1 MNPVLNHRHSALR
14 RSGEKN
20 TLGSSKYSMLSSF
33 PVMPQG
39 AVMSQCVNIPSGI
52 STVYSGSDVSSAS
65 SLHSCTVKLTAI
77 CVQNFV
83 CPFSPG

>member
-1 MNPVLNHRHSALR
+1 
-14 RSGEKN
+14 
-20 TLGSSKYSMLSSF
+20 
-33 PVMPQG
+33 MPQG